1 MTIDRI
7 DNDGN
12 YEPSNCRWVTRKEQT
27 RNRSIT
33 KTIPL
38 ARIAEIDGITYQAAY
53 DKYVRCNV
61 SNLSGAKSRKECDGM
76 CGMEWKEVAP
86 EQDDWEKQIDIVA
99 YYGSITVGSI
109 VYCGKE
115 IGWQSVIDGHMDFM
129 QAESLED
136 AKKEMI
142 DILDEHFTDQINYYH
157 DLQDSLEELNDREV

>member
-1 MTIDRI
+1 MRLIDVDAFKRQIAGMTIANSYSVNKANALCELI
-7 DNDGN
+7 DAQPIAFDLDK
-12 YEPSNCRWVTRKEQT
+12 VVEQLKDEQEL
-27 RNRSIT
+27 SYADFEIY
-33 KTIPL
+33 
-38 ARIAEIDGITYQAAY
+38 AEEHG
-53 DKYVRCNV
+53 
-61 SNLSGAKSRKECDGM
+61 LSED
-76 CGMEWKEVAP
+76 
-86 EQDDWEKQIDIVA
+86 DDWEKQIDIVA